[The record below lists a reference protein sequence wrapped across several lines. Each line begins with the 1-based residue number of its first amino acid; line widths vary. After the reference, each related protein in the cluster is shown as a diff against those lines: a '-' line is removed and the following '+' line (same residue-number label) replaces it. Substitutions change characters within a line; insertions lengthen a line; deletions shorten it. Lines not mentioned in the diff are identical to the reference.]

1 MAYLEFAF
9 LTGDVERR
17 ELSKQ
22 QPLSIGNH
30 ATNDLC
36 IDEPDVELMHCRV
49 SWNKNGF
56 EAVAAG
62 VAPLDVNGNLV
73 QRAIL
78 KSGDVL
84 RIGSVDITFRSGDEA
99 GAAGAGKAGEVALKP
114 VTGELPTFLT
124 EPEPARSK
132 SKPADK
138 PREKGREPS
147 REKAPVVA
155 AKSARS
161 PSPRPTD
168 ETIEE
173 AYLDDVLSDEEE
185 LEEVESAAGDG
196 DWMTALAAESRV
208 DVPTRRAMPEREA
221 KEEEEQQQTPA
232 DKGGETE
239 AAEETAEEAESLKD
253 RLRKAMHHPTHRP
266 GQEDTIRSPLVLTLL
281 GAVAVL
287 ALLAVTFYFIAS
299 RQTTQ
304 QEYDAA
310 AQYITE
316 QKYAQ
321 AIIAFDTFIALHP
334 KDPLAQQAKVQRNLA
349 RIDQQIDSAVP
360 NWGPGLEALREFLGA
375 HRDDENFAE
384 LQEEVRR
391 RAGKIALGAA
401 ESAGKTFDRDLLEV
415 SKQANTIYT
424 TYQPKEGAAAESD
437 GDVTKAQRQS
447 EAAILRNE
455 TFLGGVAKIDE
466 AIKARQPMQALQL
479 RRDLLVRYP
488 DFAEDRNK
496 ATKLAGKLEETLQ
509 LERSLVKAEQLDRPA
524 VTEERPSE
532 VPLPLS
538 IVFHKR
544 SRTDEV
550 SLGQAV
556 CGLSKDC
563 CYGIDTVTSDP
574 VWRRVIGLNT
584 PFFPVREPSIPSVIL
599 FDTVH
604 QELLRVHQNTGAL
617 IWRQPIGEAAFGQP
631 LIDEGQIY
639 LPTLGGS
646 LYKVDLTSGA
656 VSTRL
661 TFSQAITG
669 PVALADGQHLVVAG
683 DQEVVYT
690 LTKRPLACAG
700 ASFLSQKPRSVEAPL
715 LAMGPYVL
723 MIENGDVDRSR
734 LRLLSAADPLHLAEV
749 AADDVA
755 GLVLDTPVIR
765 GRDLFIPS
773 VPERVSAFTVSDDP
787 GQPPLLK
794 GPVYQVEGKRES
806 PIYLATGPD
815 RQLWMASSAL
825 RKLQLTTNSI
835 EADQQMIAVG
845 LSSQPLQY
853 LGGMMFNGRRRA
865 YADAVTFTQTNRDE
879 MTSAWQAVLGA
890 RIISWSVS
898 ESPALTLIC
907 LTEAGHP
914 IRITEAQLQS
924 GGFFVEGSVKVDPL
938 PLHEDLGQPLLA
950 TPLADG
956 QVAVAAGD
964 PEPKVWVINKNGQRD
979 RTFNAS
985 APLQAAPAPLGS
997 RLIFPIA
1004 GKLQVSSTAGQPPVQ
1019 ELALPSDQA
1028 EAVVWRQLLP
1038 VDETSVIAVTEQGQ
1052 ALQVRLQTSPRA
1064 HLAEVTRVDLGA
1076 AVDVDGD
1083 LQDGLLALADAS
1095 GRVRIFD
1102 AGNLDARAERTLP
1115 GPATSDVWLV
1125 GGSLF
1130 AETGGTQCECLD
1142 PQDGLKSRWPQ
1153 PLDLGGVALAG
1164 RPLISGDRVL
1174 LTQVDG
1180 TASAVDLAT
1189 GQTKSRLH
1197 VEAALTSGPIRVGSE
1212 VYATTLDGSLV
1223 KITQLTQS
1231 Q

>member
-30 ATNDLC
+30 STNDLC
-36 IDEPDVELMHCRV
+36 IDEPEVELMHCRI
-49 SWNKNGF
+49 SWNKSGF

-73 QRAIL
+73 QRAVL

-84 RIGSVDITFRSGDEA
+84 RIGSVDITFRTGDEA
-99 GAAGAGKAGEVALKP
+99 EQAGAAKGGDVGLKP
-114 VTGELPTFLT
+114 VTGELPSFLT
-124 EPEPARSK
+124 EQEPSRAK
-132 SKPADK
+132 SKPVDK
-138 PREKGREPS
+138 SREKAREPS
-147 REKAPVVA
+147 REKAHVVA
-155 AKSARS
+155 AKAARGGA
-161 PSPRPTD
+161 RPAD

-173 AYLDDVLSDEEE
+173 ALLDDVLSDEDD
-185 LEEVESAAGDG
+185 LEEVEGSAGEG
-196 DWMTALAAESRV
+196 DWMSGLAAESRV
-208 DVPTRRAMPEREA
+208 DVPTRRAMPERE
-221 KEEEEQQQTPA
+221 P
-232 DKGGETE
+232 DE
-239 AAEETAEEAESLKD
+239 AAAPEAQKAGEPQPEEKPEEDGDPLKD
-253 RLRKAMHHPTHRP
+253 RLRKAMQHSPHRP
-266 GQEDTIRSPLVLTLL
+266 GEEDTVRSPLVLTLL

-287 ALLAVTFYFIAS
+287 ALLGVTFFFIAT

-304 QEYDAA
+304 QEYDLA
-310 AQYITE
+310 AQLVAE

-321 AIIAFDTFIALHP
+321 AIIAFDNFIALHP
-334 KDPLAQQAKVQRNLA
+334 KDPLADQAKVQKNLA

-391 RAGKIALGAA
+391 RAGAIALGAA
-401 ESAGKTFDRDLLEV
+401 QTAGKTFDRELLEV
-415 SKQANTIYT
+415 SKQANTIYS
-424 TYQPKEGAAAESD
+424 TYQPKEGGAAESD
-437 GDVTKAQRQS
+437 SDVAKAQQQS

-466 AIKARQPMQALQL
+466 ALKARQPMQALQL

-488 DFAEDRNK
+488 DFAQDRNK
-496 ATKLAGKLEETLQ
+496 ASKLAAKLEETLL
-509 LERSLVKAEQLDRPA
+509 LERSLVQSEDLDRA
-524 VTEERPSE
+524 GVTEERPSE
-532 VPLPLS
+532 VPAPLS
-538 IVFHKR
+538 LVFHKR

-556 CGLSKDC
+556 CVLSKDC

-574 VWRRVIGLNT
+574 VWRRVVGLNS
-584 PFFPVREPSIPSVIL
+584 PFFPLREPSTPSVIL

-604 QELLRVHQNTGAL
+604 QELVRVHQNTGAL

-631 LIDEGQIY
+631 LMDEGQIY
-639 LPTLGGS
+639 LPTLAGS
-646 LYKVDLTSGA
+646 LYKIDLASGA

-683 DQEVVYT
+683 DQEVLYT
-690 LTKRPLACAG
+690 LTKRPLTCAG
-700 ASFLSQKPRSVEAPL
+700 VSFLSQKPRSIEASL

-723 MIENGDVDRSR
+723 MIENGDADRSR
-734 LRLLSAADPLHLAEV
+734 LRLLSAADPLRLAEI

-806 PIYLATGPD
+806 PIFLSTGPD

-825 RKLQLTTNSI
+825 RKLQLTTTAL
-835 EADQQMIAVG
+835 EADQQVIAVG

-865 YADAVTFTQTNRDE
+865 YTDAVTFTQTNRDE
-879 MTSAWQAVLGA
+879 MTSAWQAVAGA
-890 RIISWSVS
+890 RIIAWSVS
-898 ESPALTLIC
+898 ESPALTLVC

-924 GGFFVEGSVKVDPL
+924 GGFYVEGSVKIDPL
-938 PLHEDLGQPLLA
+938 PLNEDLSQPLLA
-950 TPLADG
+950 AALADG
-956 QVAVAAGD
+956 QLAIAAGD
-964 PEPKVWVINKNGQRD
+964 PEPRVWVINKNGQRD
-979 RTFNAS
+979 RTFNPS

-997 RLIFPIA
+997 RLVFPIA
-1004 GKLQVSSTAGQPPVQ
+1004 GKLQVSSASGQPPVQ

-1028 EAVVWRQLLP
+1028 ESTVWRQVLSA
-1038 VDETSVIAVTEQGQ
+1038 DANTVIAVTEQGQ
-1052 ALQVRLQTSPRA
+1052 ALLVRLQSSPRA
-1064 HLAEVTRVDLGA
+1064 HLAEVTRVDLAA
-1076 AVDVDGD
+1076 AVDVGGD
-1083 LQDGLLALADAS
+1083 LVDGVLALADAS
-1095 GRVRIFD
+1095 GRLRVFD
-1102 AGNLDARAERTLP
+1102 ASNLDARADRTLASP
-1115 GPATSDVWLV
+1115 VTNDLWLV
-1125 GGSLF
+1125 GGLLF
-1130 AETGGTQCECLD
+1130 AETGGEQCECLD

-1153 PLDLGGVALAG
+1153 PLELGGVGLAG
-1164 RPLISGDRVL
+1164 RPLIAGDHVL

-1180 TASAVDLAT
+1180 TARAVELAT
-1189 GQTKSRLH
+1189 GQTLAQLR
-1197 VEAALTSGPIRVGSE
+1197 VESALTSGPIRVGSE
-1212 VYATTLDGSLV
+1212 FYAATLDGSLV
-1223 KITQLTQS
+1223 KITSLTQS
-1231 Q
+1231 N